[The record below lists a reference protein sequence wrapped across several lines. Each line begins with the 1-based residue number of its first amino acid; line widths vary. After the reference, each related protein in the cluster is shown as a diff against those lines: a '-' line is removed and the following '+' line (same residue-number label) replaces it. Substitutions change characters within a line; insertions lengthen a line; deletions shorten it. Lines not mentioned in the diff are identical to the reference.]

1 MRYLLT
7 TGHKFPKFYKAD
19 GSIVEIDLNYVESKV
34 ISSIDDLGQLRHV
47 QISGTPP
54 CVDSTWMVDS
64 VEEAVLRLEAHG
76 VYPFVSKTAAREN
89 AKRLG
94 LQTFKYIAVP

>member
-7 TGHKFPKFYKAD
+7 TGHRFPKFYKAD
-19 GSIVEIDLNYVESKV
+19 GSIVEIDLNYVESKT
-34 ISSIDDLGQLRHV
+34 ISSIDEYGKLIHKQVG
-47 QISGTPP
+47 GTPP
-54 CVDSTWMVDS
+54 CAESSWLVDSI
-64 VEEAVLRLEAHG
+64 EESLGTLAAQG
-76 VYPFVSKTAAREN
+76 VYPFVSKAAAREN